1 MDASFRYVSSKLLL
15 VLFRNTTNLEPLE
28 VEEALAEG
36 VLQQV
41 VVTGLDEGDEHT
53 ALTPWL
59 PAAEKSQPIRE
70 CEA

>member
-1 MDASFRYVSSKLLL
+1 MEASFRYVSSKLLL

-28 VEEALAEG
+28 VEEAIAEG

-53 ALTPWL
+53 ALTP
-59 PAAEKSQPIRE
+59 
-70 CEA
+70 